1 MNNQDRIF
9 ETIVGIV
16 FFFAFNL
23 GVSSLCILFL
33 DIRFNDCLYYS
44 LINATWM
51 PFVSPALLS
60 KIKSIEYR
68 KLDDN

>member
-1 MNNQDRIF
+1 MKINDKIF

-16 FFFAFNL
+16 FFFALNL
-23 GVSSLCILFL
+23 GVSSLCMLFL
-33 DIRFNDCLYYS
+33 DIRFTDCLYYA

-51 PFVSPALLS
+51 PFVSPALLN

>member
-1 MNNQDRIF
+1 MKTNDKIF

-16 FFFAFNL
+16 FFFVFNL
-23 GVSSLCILFL
+23 GISTLCMLFL
-33 DIRFNDCLYYS
+33 DLKFTECLFYS

-51 PFVSPALLS
+51 PIISPALLS

-68 KLDDN
+68 KIVNN